1 MAKKTRQAKSPPKPQ
16 PEAPEHAV
24 LPEHDHDEHSHDHG
38 PHVPLDHT
46 HPLEAHY
53 HDHEH
58 EPLPPLT
65 HEHAHEHDTAPKHG
79 HEDLRGHLVGTI
91 RALLEVMEAG
101 RLNTAQRH
109 AIHTVRVII
118 GDAYGTDCPHE
129 NTAYEADGKLRCQ
142 DCRAEISPPDAG
154 G

>member
-1 MAKKTRQAKSPPKPQ
+1 MTGRKAKKPKPQ
-16 PEAPEHAV
+16 PEPAATPKPEIGPPGPAGETGPPGPPG
-24 LPEHDHDEHSHDHG
+24 LTGPEG
-38 PHVPLDHT
+38 PG
-46 HPLEAHY
+46 
-53 HDHEH
+53 
-58 EPLPPLT
+58 
-65 HEHAHEHDTAPKHG
+65 HG
-79 HEDLRGHLVGTI
+79 HADLRGHLIGTV

-101 RLNTAQRH
+101 RLNTEQKR

-142 DCRAEISPPDAG
+142 DCRAEVSPPDAG